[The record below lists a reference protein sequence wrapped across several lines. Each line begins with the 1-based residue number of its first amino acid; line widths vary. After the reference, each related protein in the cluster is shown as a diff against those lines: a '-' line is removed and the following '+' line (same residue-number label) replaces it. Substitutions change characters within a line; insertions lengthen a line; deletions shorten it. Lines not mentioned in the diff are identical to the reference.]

1 VLLSQPTRDLTDAE
15 TRDLGEH
22 RLKDLTQ
29 QQRLYQLLA
38 DGLESEFAP
47 LQTLENRPTNLPAQA
62 TPLVGRAAELA
73 ALRALLEG
81 EDVRLVTLTGAGGS
95 GKTRLALHAAAES
108 IDAFPN
114 GVWLVSLE
122 AVDDP
127 ALLLP
132 TIAQTLGLYETG
144 DRPLDEAVK
153 DHLADQRVLLIL
165 DNFEQLLD
173 ASRTVSDLLG
183 GTPRLKVLVTSR
195 APLRVAA
202 EHVVPVPPLLL
213 PDPASLPG
221 LEALSQ
227 YEAVVLFVERAQAVA
242 PAFAVTDENAPAV
255 AELCVRLDGLPLAIE
270 LAAARVK
277 LLPPQALLARLG
289 QRLELLRGG
298 ARDRPERQQTLR
310 ATLDWSF
317 DLLGEEEQRLFGR
330 FSVFGGGFRLEAA
343 EVVCDASLDGVEA
356 LLEINL
362 LRMEE
367 QPDGE
372 PRFFMLET
380 IRDYAGEQLQG
391 RGESDELRK
400 RHAGWFAEWLE
411 RRTNERAMGRLMG
424 EWEAEEAEH
433 ENIRAA
439 LA

>member
-1 VLLSQPTRDLTDAE
+1 
-15 TRDLGEH
+15 
-22 RLKDLTQ
+22 
-29 QQRLYQLLA
+29 
-38 DGLESEFAP
+38 
-47 LQTLENRPTNLPAQA
+47 
-62 TPLVGRAAELA
+62 
-73 ALRALLEG
+73 LLEG
-81 EDVRLVTLTGAGGS
+81 EDVRLVTLTGPGGS

-122 AVDDP
+122 AVADP

-144 DRPLDEAVK
+144 DRTLDDALK
-153 DHLADQRVLLIL
+153 DHLADQRVLLVL

-173 ASRTVSDLLG
+173 ASRSVSDLLG
-183 GTPRLKVLVTSR
+183 GTPRLRVLVTSR

-317 DLLGEEEQRLFGR
+317 ELLGDQEQELFARLA
-330 FSVFGGGFRLEAA
+330 VFAGGFHLEAA
-343 EVVCDASLDGVEA
+343 EAVCDASLDGVDA

-362 LRMEE
+362 LRSEE
-367 QPDGE
+367 QPME
-372 PRFFMLET
+372 SRASSCSRRSAT
-380 IRDYAGEQLQG
+380 TRASNWRDAENRRSCRSVTQAGSRNGSSEGPTSARWAGSGVIGKRRTQSTRTFARRWPG
-391 RGESDELRK
+391 RVTRARSTSSSSSPARRGASTGRTAAWSPKAD
-400 RHAGWFAEWLE
+400 AGW
-411 RRTNERAMGRLMG
+411 RRPSLGQTRQT
-424 EWEAEEAEH
+424 
-433 ENIRAA
+433 RAA
-439 LA
+439 VPSR